1 MYRRQKRWVQRRS
14 VQAYWVPLRQRADFL
29 KEALCTI
36 IIHLLLPLVDVIT
49 DFNLA
54 SSVYCASACRYDNV
68 FFGYFCYTVPYAA
81 WRRVA
86 VTPPGR
92 PTRRPGDA
100 TAYMTLTPWEPLQLR
115 SPGAATADMTVE
127 KGEEGKKKEA
137 MNALDCRRSAGV
149 LPLPI

>member
-1 MYRRQKRWVQRRS
+1 MQNPATRKVC
-14 VQAYWVPLRQRADFL
+14 VP
-29 KEALCTI
+29 K
-36 IIHLLLPLVDVIT
+36 
-49 DFNLA
+49 
-54 SSVYCASACRYDNV
+54 
-68 FFGYFCYTVPYAA
+68 AA

-127 KGEEGKKKEA
+127 YEYEYDDQIVCAEVEKSLIEKKIEKKEGK
-137 MNALDCRRSAGV
+137 
-149 LPLPI
+149 P